1 MAEDKLVKQA
11 DASLTLPSYIKA
23 GDHRGTDHITKDD
36 LQMPRMGLAQGLS
49 PQLMVGDPKYIEGL
63 AIGQMFNNL
72 TSQIYGRGPID
83 FCVVRADPPRGIEF
97 FPLDQ
102 GGGIKD
108 FNVPLTDPRMQFG
121 PNGEKPVATKF
132 YDFIVMLLPSQEL
145 IALSFKSTGLKTARQ
160 LNGLIKLRNAPLFA
174 GKYRLSTGM
183 TKNKQ
188 GTFAIFLVSNN
199 GFVDEETYANAEHLY
214 EALKDRHIVIDR
226 EVGEDDFDTTS
237 M

>member
-1 MAEDKLVKQA
+1 VPDYVRV
-11 DASLTLPSYIKA
+11 
-23 GDHRGTDHITKDD
+23 GGHRGTDHITKDD

-49 PQLMVGDPKYIEGL
+49 PQLMAGDSKYIEGL
-63 AIGQMFNNL
+63 AVGMMFNNL
-72 TSQIYGRGPID
+72 TNHVYGRGPLE
-83 FCVVRADPPRGIEF
+83 FCVLRADPPRGIEF

-132 YDFIVMLLPSQEL
+132 YDFVIMLLPSKEL

-160 LNGLIKLRNAPLFA
+160 LNALIKLRNTDIFA
-174 GKYRLSTGM
+174 GKYILTTAM
-183 TKNKQ
+183 TKNKS
-188 GTFAIFLVSNN
+188 GTFAIFNVANA
-199 GFVDEETYANAEHLY
+199 GFVDLETYRYAEAMY
-214 EALKDRHIVIDR
+214 EALKDKELVFER
-226 EVGEDDFDTTS
+226 EAGDDSFDTDN